1 MAHPTPAPVASWYEG
16 FGNIHGALRWNT
28 ERCPTAGAIVGTIWN
43 ALAPD
48 EYGFY
53 SNVNPARP
61 HPRWSQDTERRIGD
75 TLRRATLPFNGY
87 GDQVAS
93 LYNGMDLRK
102 FY

>member
-1 MAHPTPAPVASWYEG
+1 VKISLTAEQPAT
-16 FGNIHGALRWNT
+16 F
-28 ERCPTAGAIVGTIWN
+28 WN

-48 EYGFY
+48 EYGFF

-87 GDQVAS
+87 SDQVSS
-93 LYNGMDLRK
+93 LYRGMDLIHQD
-102 FY
+102 Y